1 MAAVT
6 IEVKL
11 FAGLREAAG
20 TGSLDVE
27 LPDPATARGL
37 VEQLCERPGLGE
49 VLRRMPVRVAV
60 NRTYV
65 EDGFGLSEGDEVA
78 LVPPISGGAPV
89 RAAVTDRPLDAGALL
104 AEAGDPAAGAVLLFQ
119 GTTRDVA
126 RLEYEAYGEMAEQR
140 IAQILQECREKH
152 GLTGAVAEH
161 RIGEVALG
169 EASIVVAV
177 SAPHRGEAF
186 AGGREAIDR
195 IKAEAPVWKVEVEAD
210 GERRRVEG
218 TLPPADAQGASR

>member
-1 MAAVT
+1 MASVL
-6 IEVKL
+6 IEVRL

-20 TGSLDVE
+20 SGSLEVE
-27 LPDPATARGL
+27 LTGKPTAGGL
-37 VEQLCERPGLGE
+37 VEQLCDRPGLGD

-60 NRTYV
+60 NRAYV
-65 EDGFGLSEGDEVA
+65 DDDFGLSHGDEVA

-89 RAAVTDRPLDAGALL
+89 RAAVTDRPLDSGALL
-104 AEAGDPAAGAVLLFQ
+104 AEAGDPGAGAVVLFQ

-126 RLEYEAYGEMAEQR
+126 SLEYEAYGEMAEQR
-140 IAQILQECREKH
+140 IARILEDCLEKH

-161 RIGEVALG
+161 RTGTVPLG
-169 EASIVVAV
+169 EASVVVAV
-177 SAPHRGEAF
+177 SAPHRVEAF

-210 GERRRVEG
+210 GERHRVEG
-218 TLPPADAQGASR
+218 TLPPADSEDRER

>member
-1 MAAVT
+1 MAPVL

-20 TGSLDVE
+20 AGTLEVE
-27 LPDPATARGL
+27 LPEPATAKAL
-37 VEQLCERPGLGE
+37 VEQLCELPGLGD

-60 NRTYV
+60 NRAYV
-65 EDGFGLSEGDEVA
+65 EDEFGLAEGDEVA
-78 LVPPISGGAPV
+78 LVPPISGGGPV
-89 RAAVTDRPLDAGALL
+89 RAAVTDRPLDPGALL

-140 IAQILQECREKH
+140 IAQILEECLAKH

-161 RIGEVALG
+161 RTGTVALG
-169 EASIVVAV
+169 EASIIVAV

-195 IKAEAPVWKVEVEAD
+195 IKAEAPVWKVEVESD
-210 GERRRVEG
+210 GERHRVEG
-218 TLPPADAQGASR
+218 TLPPADAGSPNQ